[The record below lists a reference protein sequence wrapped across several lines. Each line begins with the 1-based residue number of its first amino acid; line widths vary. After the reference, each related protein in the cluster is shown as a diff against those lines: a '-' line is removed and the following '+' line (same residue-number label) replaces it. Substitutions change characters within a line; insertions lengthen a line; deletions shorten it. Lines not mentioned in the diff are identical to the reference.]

1 MSNQPEIVK
10 FSDLKNRR
18 IIAQQNVAAIG
29 NLDEI
34 LLDSETYKIVGFTCK
49 NTKDNKIY
57 IPWSQIVTIGE
68 SILINYDKNQEPT
81 LKPDSAI
88 TLIGSEILTDKG
100 DKVSLISDYLISL
113 PTGTIT
119 FCLFK
124 STGWHGVLDG
134 IYQFAVESITNVGP
148 KAVIVTE
155 SAVTNPEHYK
165 GGLAKMVGQ
174 VVQGAKEKTQ
184 QEINHLR
191 ESLPPKEVIKEKTDL
206 VVKKAKDQLEDL
218 KDKAQEI
225 AGDLKTKA
233 QEFRDKH

>member
-1 MSNQPEIVK
+1 MSTQPEIVK

-18 IIAQQNVAAIG
+18 MIAQQNVAEVG
-29 NLDEI
+29 HVDEVLI
-34 LLDSETYKIVGFTCK
+34 DPEAYKIVGFTCK
-49 NTKDNKIY
+49 NAKENTIY
-57 IPWSQIVTIGE
+57 IPWSQIVNVGE
-68 SILINYDKNQEPT
+68 SILINYDQNQEPII
-81 LKPDSAI
+81 KPDSAI
-88 TLIGSEILTDKG
+88 TLIGNEILTDKG
-100 DKVSLISDYLISL
+100 DKVSNISDYLISL

-124 STGWHGVLDG
+124 SIGWHGVLDG
-134 IYQFAVESITNVGP
+134 IYQFAVESITNVGA
-148 KAVIVTE
+148 KGVIVTE
-155 SAVTNPEHYK
+155 AAVTNPEHYK
-165 GGLAKMVGQ
+165 GGLTQIVSQ

-184 QEINHLR
+184 QEFNHLK